1 MSVKDVYGKKVSE
14 QNHMIFAHNPT
25 SMLLNELKNKKMSDR
40 EIMEAKGLG
49 SKKSIHNPD
58 LYSKTNNSDWMY
70 SDTKIKTSEDYMPNQ
85 RLHRYASFLKSAIRI
100 LGYGALWWS
109 LDIGVILL
117 ILSEIVG
124 IAEELV

>member
-49 SKKSIHNPD
+49 SKKSIHNPE
-58 LYSKTNNSDWMY
+58 LYSKSNNTWEY
-70 SDTKIKTSEDYMPNQ
+70 SDTKIKIPKVKHHPDAYKHQ
-85 RLHRYASFLKSAIRI
+85 VISFIKSGVRI
-100 LGYGALWWS
+100 TGYG
-109 LDIGVILL
+109 LL
-117 ILSEIVG
+117 IVNLPIAVGVLIFSEVIG
-124 IAEELV
+124 ILEELV